1 MTEQNSQHSL
11 SNRFFMKFALRF
23 RRMQTVLIY
32 DSKLGKYQRGTAM
45 SRDHPM
51 SKRTITR
58 LFVGAIVAVAAG
70 LVLAALWAAVASD
83 LVVTVT
89 LAVVGSLAMLA
100 GAIAGVASWIGA
112 LLNTAQLED
121 KTWFVSLLVLSL
133 FSAGLLA
140 MVAYVLAGP
149 DGRRPGV
156 SPAGIAPALTQQET
170 EMQ

>member
-100 GAIAGVASWIGA
+100 GAVAGVVPWMG

-133 FSAGLLA
+133 FGAGLLA

-156 SPAGIAPALTQQET
+156 SPAGIAPALTQ
-170 EMQ
+170 

>member
-11 SNRFFMKFALRF
+11 SNRFFMKSALRF

-83 LVVTVT
+83 LVVTGT

-100 GAIAGVASWIGA
+100 GAVAGVVSWMA
-112 LLNTAQLED
+112 CSTRRSS
-121 KTWFVSLLVLSL
+121 KTRRGSCRCLS
-133 FSAGLLA
+133 S
-140 MVAYVLAGP
+140 
-149 DGRRPGV
+149 RC
-156 SPAGIAPALTQQET
+156 
-170 EMQ
+170 

>member
-1 MTEQNSQHSL
+1 
-11 SNRFFMKFALRF
+11 
-23 RRMQTVLIY
+23 
-32 DSKLGKYQRGTAM
+32 M

-51 SKRTITR
+51 SKPTITR

-70 LVLAALWAAVASD
+70 LVLVLAAIWAAVASD

-89 LAVVGSLAMLA
+89 LVVIGSLVMIA
-100 GAIAGVASWIGA
+100 GGLAGVASWIGA
-112 LLNTAQLED
+112 LLNTAKLED
-121 KTWFVSLLVLSL
+121 KTWFVSLLVLGL

-149 DGRRPGV
+149 DGTSRGAA
-156 SPAGIAPALTQQET
+156 PAGIAPAPTQQET

>member
-100 GAIAGVASWIGA
+100 GAVAGVVPWMG

-156 SPAGIAPALTQQET
+156 SSAGIAPALTQQET